1 MTNAFSLG
9 LVLSF
14 IVCFSGCETAA
25 PLVYATEKVDPVV
38 SDFSVEDVFASLN
51 EQERKRLIEK
61 AALVFSGDIQRS
73 SWVDTCTDF
82 DGRSFALKLR
92 PSTVGYSGFRSA
104 SGRLRLVDCAL
115 SNASLTYFPAD
126 PADPEDEDIYMGAA
140 AMTYVWEDKT
150 GTLVVG
156 FDQEQSRGR
165 IAAGLSAKESV
176 RQDMIEFLEAC
187 EVLGIEVKND

>member
-1 MTNAFSLG
+1 
-9 LVLSF
+9 
-14 IVCFSGCETAA
+14 
-25 PLVYATEKVDPVV
+25 
-38 SDFSVEDVFASLN
+38 
-51 EQERKRLIEK
+51 
-61 AALVFSGDIQRS
+61 
-73 SWVDTCTDF
+73 
-82 DGRSFALKLR
+82 
-92 PSTVGYSGFRSA
+92 
-104 SGRLRLVDCAL
+104 
-115 SNASLTYFPAD
+115 
-126 PADPEDEDIYMGAA
+126 MGAA